1 MIAIISFT
9 DKGKSLAKNIAEKYC
24 ALGFEC
30 SVSSAKKDLSEN
42 YVKTEEWVCKNFKS
56 GNFLLFIGA
65 CGIAVRAIAPFVKD
79 KASDPAVVV
88 MDEAAN
94 FAIPILSGHL
104 GGANDFA
111 RKLSELT
118 GAQPV
123 ITTATDVN
131 NLFSVDS
138 FAKENSMKISD
149 MLLAK
154 EFSARLLKEKK
165 CKVLLPDEIF
175 DCLKIDGA
183 IPKELDFAKTS
194 EAGKSMLK
202 VIVSPFKNEEDK
214 SVLRLFPRC
223 IVLGGGCRKGKDPKE
238 FKDFILRE
246 LNKISLDMN
255 SIAALCSIDLK
266 RDEEAL
272 LSFSKDYDIPLRF
285 FSSEEL
291 SAVKG
296 EFSTSNF
303 VKEVTGVDNVCE
315 RSLFAYGAKKIILKK
330 CKNDG
335 MTLAVGCTEIAL
347 HFNSRTVRDE

>member
-1 MIAIISFT
+1 MIAIICFT
-9 DKGKSLAKNIAEKYC
+9 DKGKSLAENIAEKYC

-30 SVSSAKKDLSEN
+30 SVDSAKKSLGKS
-42 YVKTEEWVCKNFKS
+42 YIKTEDWVSKNFKS

-65 CGIAVRAIAPFVKD
+65 CGIAVRAIAAFVKD

-88 MDEAAN
+88 MDEGAN

-118 GAQPV
+118 GGQPV

-131 NLFSVDS
+131 NLLSVDS

-154 EFSARLLKEKK
+154 KFSAKLLKEKK
-165 CKVLLPDEIF
+165 CTFILPDEIF
-175 DCLKIDGA
+175 DCLRIDSS
-183 IPKELDFAKTS
+183 IPKEIAFAKTS
-194 EAGKSMLK
+194 EADKSMLS
-202 VIVSPFKNEEDK
+202 VIVSPFKNLEEGK
-214 SVLRLFPRC
+214 VLRLIPRC
-223 IVLGGGCRKGKDPKE
+223 IVLGVGCRKGKDPSE

-246 LNKISLDMN
+246 LNKLSIEID

-272 LSFSKDYDIPLRF
+272 ISFSKDYDLPLKF
-285 FSSEEL
+285 FSAEEL
-291 SAVKG
+291 SSVKG
-296 EFSTSNF
+296 EFSPSAF
-303 VKEVTGVDNVCE
+303 VKDVTGVDNVCE
-315 RSLFAYGAKKIILKK
+315 RSIFACGAKKMILGK
-330 CKNDG
+330 CKFDG
-335 MTLAVGCTEIAL
+335 MTLAVGCTEIPL
-347 HFNSRTVRDE
+347 YFSSRTVRDE

>member
-9 DKGKSLAKNIAEKYC
+9 DKGKSLAKNIAERYC

-42 YVKTEEWVCKNFKS
+42 YVKTEDWVCKNFKS

-88 MDEAAN
+88 MDEAAT

-154 EFSARLLKEKK
+154 EFSARLLKEKE
-165 CKVLLPDEIF
+165 CKLLLPDEIF
-175 DCLKIDGA
+175 DCLRTEGA
-183 IPKELDFAKTS
+183 VPKELALAKTS
-194 EAGKSMLK
+194 ESDQAMLK
-202 VIVSPFKNEEDK
+202 VLVSPFKNLESEP
-214 SVLRLFPRC
+214 VLSLVPKC
-223 IVLGGGCRKGKDPKE
+223 IVLGVGCRKGKDSKD
-238 FKDFILRE
+238 FKDFIFRE
-246 LNKISLDMN
+246 LNKISLDIN

-272 LSFSKDYDIPLRF
+272 LSFSKDYGLPLRF

-296 EFSTSNF
+296 DFSPSAF

-315 RSLFAYGAKKIILKK
+315 RSLFAYGAKKIILGK
-330 CKNDG
+330 CKFDG
-335 MTLAVGCTEIAL
+335 MTLAVGCTEIPL
-347 HFNSRTVRDE
+347 HFNPRTVRDE